1 MKEGDGTRFGRSYR
15 DLFIDGILLGENG
28 KGEKYGQENNALCRY
43 RVIEISRIDRA
54 E

>member
-1 MKEGDGTRFGRSYR
+1 MGLALV
-15 DLFIDGILLGENG
+15 DLIVIGLYMEFSLEKNG